1 MKVKISQITPNPIH
15 DEIYSNND
23 IEDLVESM
31 EKYGLLE
38 PIILTPEKMIISGHR
53 RYLAAKFLG
62 WEEIEVIVREV
73 DQEHME
79 YTIISSNQHRKK
91 KSSELMNEIQRLYQ
105 SYCKPTTDTPE
116 KDPWISKSPAGKTQ
130 HTESWYW

>member
-1 MKVKISQITPNPIH
+1 MKVKISQIIPNPIH
-15 DEIYSNND
+15 DEIYSTND

-38 PIILTPEKMIISGHR
+38 PIILNPEKMIISGHR

-62 WEEIEVIVREV
+62 WEEIEVIFREV

-105 SYCKPTTDTPE
+105 NYSKSTTETTENDH
-116 KDPWISKSPAGKTQ
+116 WISNTPSGKTQ
-130 HTESWYW
+130 QTESWYW